1 MRVNKKLYWVCDGK
15 VFYNKWKAIA
25 HSRQVQKPIHFH
37 FFDDDFSRYDWS
49 KEPPESWDELLK
61 LRALQ
66 LREKY
71 DYIRLFYSGG
81 VDSQTMLETFL
92 KHDIPI
98 DEILI
103 YRGSASTDNMDEEPA
118 DDEVRL
124 VALPFLESV
133 KGKLG
138 KTKINILETGA
149 SWLSDNL
156 NEDYFYEESTFAIRL
171 WCERH
176 LYRRDPSLRD
186 PAEKGLLHCDLRGGD
201 KPKVFLENGQY
212 YMAMYDSSRIWD
224 IGDEYLENFYLTPDM
239 PEVHAKQCHMVKNYL
254 KFKYPEHKSIK
265 EFFNVF
271 DTEKLE
277 LINKVCRVPRYK
289 EFNLGK
295 GKTGILSSKQVI
307 IQERAKIYNPKLYQ
321 LWMSFIENEG
331 KIDAD
336 RFNNGNI
343 LEDFVG
349 ILSKKYPLE

>member
-1 MRVNKKLYWVCDGK
+1 MSINKKLYWECDGK
-15 VFYNKWKAIA
+15 VFYNKWKALK
-25 HSRQVQKPIHFH
+25 HSEAANKPIYFN
-37 FFDDDFSRYDWS
+37 FFDDAFSRYDWT
-49 KEPPESWDELLK
+49 KEPLESWNEILK
-61 LRALQ
+61 RRALQ

-81 VDSQTMLETFL
+81 VDSQTMLETFVSNN
-92 KHDIPI
+92 IPI

-124 VALPFLESV
+124 VAIPYLESI

-138 KTKINILETGA
+138 ATKITILETGA
-149 SWLSDNL
+149 SWLTENL
-156 NEDYFYEESTFAIRL
+156 TEDYFYEESTFAIRL

-176 LYRRDPSLRD
+176 LYRRDPSLRF
-186 PAEKGLLHCDLRGGD
+186 PADKGLLHCDLRGGD

-224 IGDEYLENFYLTPDM
+224 IGDEYLENFYLSPEM
-239 PEVHAKQCHMVKNYL
+239 PEVHAKQCHMVKNFFQL
-254 KFKYPEHKSIK
+254 KYPHQKSIK
-265 EFFNVF
+265 EYFNVF

-277 LINKVCRVPRYK
+277 VINKICRVPRYR

-295 GKTGILSSKQVI
+295 GKTGVLSNKQII
-307 IQERAKIYNPKLYQ
+307 IQERARVHNPKLYE
-321 LWMSFIENEG
+321 LWMSFLKNEG
-331 KIDAD
+331 KINPE

-343 LEDFVG
+343 EDDFVG
-349 ILSKKYPLE
+349 ILSKKYSLG